1 MSGRPVIDS
10 AEFARLG
17 SALTGEVQ
25 VAELPRLHDELADTS
40 GRIGYELTGYKG
52 PHGEPGLRLK
62 LSGSLI
68 LRCQRC
74 LQPLEH
80 PVASQRDFLLVR
92 PGDPEPDIGE
102 EGETI
107 DHVPADPKL
116 DVVGLVEEE
125 LVLSLP
131 MAPMHAPG
139 QCEPARPAQSMARQN
154 SPFSAL
160 AALKR
165 DPKS

>member
-10 AEFARLG
+10 LEFARLG
-17 SALTGEVQ
+17 STLKGAVQ
-25 VAELPRLHDELADTS
+25 LAELPRLHDELADRA
-40 GRIGYELTGYKG
+40 GAIGYELTGYKG
-52 PHGEPGLRLK
+52 PHAEPALRLK
-62 LSGSLI
+62 LSGRLM

-74 LQPLEH
+74 LQALEH
-80 PVASQRDFLLVR
+80 TVASRREFLLVR

-131 MAPMHAPG
+131 MAPMHAAG
-139 QCEPARPAQSMARQN
+139 QCEPARPAEEMVRQN